1 MIVIVEDIFLVCVH
15 ADGVVVVN
23 IVEEV
28 VVVDATLDVGFGR
41 TAD

>member
-1 MIVIVEDIFLVCVH
+1 MIVMVEDIFLVCVH

-23 IVEEV
+23 VVEEE
-28 VVVDATLDVGFGR
+28 VVVDATLDVEFER